1 MRSIQR
7 GLAALLLLSSLNL
20 SGTAIA
26 ADPVA
31 APAVPPASAA
41 AQPAAQPEAQDP
53 EAVPESTVPQMR
65 AQLDRIPQTI
75 EDNGDEVPALIAQTE
90 DIGAQAQRFVA
101 SRTGPLADLNARL
114 GELGTAPAKG
124 AGTEDPDVTRQRAA
138 LEKERNALDADIRLA
153 RLVAVDAQQRAA
165 DLRNQRRA
173 LFEARLL
180 ERSSSPL
187 GTLFWRNIATAWPA
201 DRARLNDLFTEIRT
215 GLSTAVRGPESGT
228 VIASL
233 IGALL
238 LAFVGSWG
246 AEQGLTKL
254 AARVFPLGR
263 LRRSLLALATVAATS
278 LIVFVAAEWAWK
290 ALQDAGNWGAVSAQL
305 GEAVAKFA
313 IFPGFVIGLGRA
325 LLANKRPSWRLP
337 PIADAMAARMT
348 PFPWLIALVCTTI
361 WLTTQVNT
369 LVEASLASAVATH
382 VMTALGLSALV
393 ALMLM
398 RLRLSSIAEEIPE
411 WRRNKAAAPE
421 SALARAAAKPAG
433 EPAPVDPVPPD
444 SPEAVRPL
452 WVGLFIGAVAVLL
465 VAICLLVVTG
475 YVALASFV
483 ASQMIWGGIVGAAAY
498 LMFKFA
504 DDLFMALVSSNSSAG
519 QRLQKTLNV
528 RPQLLDQAAV
538 LLSAASR
545 VTLCFYVVIALVAP
559 LGTSPNEVFQRSGKL
574 GSGLKIGQFEI
585 VPGAIFG
592 ALAVAAIGFALMAL
606 LKRWLNRSYLPTTSL
621 EPGMRSSLTTLLGY
635 VGGALVIGS
644 ALSAL
649 GIGIERIAWVASALS
664 VGIGFGLQAIVQN
677 FISGLILLAER
688 PVKVG
693 DWVVLGT
700 AEGDVKRINV
710 RATEITLGDRSTLI
724 VPNSEFITKT
734 VRNMT
739 LSNAEGRV
747 LIRLP
752 MPLTTNAARAREV
765 MMVACAEHETVLPTP
780 EPSVTLDGIEG
791 GFLIFQV
798 IAYVPSPR
806 LAGGVRSDLLFTI
819 LEQLSKA
826 DLPLAAY
833 AAAPMPAPPMPPTP
847 PSTDVPASAAAP
859 APPLPPAI

>member
-1 MRSIQR
+1 MRSIR
-7 GLAALLLLSSLNL
+7 RALAALCLLTILVVSGGAVLAAET
-20 SGTAIA
+20 GTAS
-26 ADPVA
+26 P
-31 APAVPPASAA
+31 APAASAA
-41 AQPAAQPEAQDP
+41 SPASTSADAD
-53 EAVPESTVPQMR
+53 AVPESTVPAMR
-65 AQLDRIPQTI
+65 AQLDRIPQNI
-75 EDNGDEVPALIAQTE
+75 EDSGDEVPELIAQL
-90 DIGAQAQRFVA
+90 DGIGAQAQRFVA

-114 GELGTAPAKG
+114 GELGPAPAKG

-153 RLVAVDAQQRAA
+153 RLVAVDAQQRAN
-165 DLRNQRRA
+165 DMRNQRRA

-187 GTLFWRNIATAWPA
+187 GPDFWRNIATAWPA
-201 DRARLNDLFTEIRT
+201 DRTRLSELLTEVRT
-215 GLSTAVRGPESGT
+215 GLSTALRGPESGG

-238 LAFVGSWG
+238 LAFLGSWC
-246 AEQGLTKL
+246 AEHGLTRL
-254 AARVFPLGR
+254 ASRVLPLGR
-263 LRRSLLALATVAATS
+263 LRRSLLALCTVAATS
-278 LIVFVAAEWAWK
+278 LIVALAAHWGWK
-290 ALQDAGNWGAVSAQL
+290 VLRDAGEWGAMAERL
-305 GEAVAKFA
+305 GEAVAMFA
-313 IFPGFVIGLGRA
+313 IFPGFVVGLGRA
-325 LLANKRPSWRLP
+325 LLVNKRPSWRLP
-337 PIADAMAARMT
+337 PIADAMADRMT
-348 PFPWLIALVCTTI
+348 PFPWLIALVCTVI
-361 WLTTQVNT
+361 WLTTQINT

-382 VMTALGLSALV
+382 AATALGLSALV

-398 RLRLSSIAEEIPE
+398 RLRLSSIAVEIPP
-411 WRRNKAAAPE
+411 WRRGKPAAE
-421 SALARAAAKPAG
+421 SALAKAAATPAG
-433 EPAPVDPVPPD
+433 GGPVAPAPPPD

-452 WVGLFIGAVAVLL
+452 WVGLFIGAVALLLFGICML
-465 VAICLLVVTG
+465 VATG

-498 LMFKFA
+498 VLFKFA

-519 QRLQKTLNV
+519 QHLQKSLNV

-545 VTLCFYVVIALVAP
+545 VTLSFYVVIAIVAP

-574 GSGLKIGQFEI
+574 GTGLRIGQFEI
-585 VPGAIFG
+585 VPGAILG
-592 ALAVAAIGFALMAL
+592 ALGVAAVGFALMML
-606 LKRWLNRSYLPTTSL
+606 FKRWLDRSFLPTTTL

-635 VGGALVIGS
+635 IGGALVVGAS
-644 ALSAL
+644 LSAL

-739 LSNAEGRV
+739 LANAEGRV

-752 MPLTTNAARAREV
+752 MPLTTDAARARDV
-765 MMVACAEHETVLPTP
+765 MLKACAGHETVLPNP
-780 EPSVTLDGIEG
+780 AASVTLDGIES

-819 LEQLSKA
+819 LDELRTA

-833 AAAPMPAPPMPPTP
+833 AAAPMPAPAPTGGVP
-847 PSTDVPASAAAP
+847 PAS
-859 APPLPPAI
+859 

>member
-7 GLAALLLLSSLNL
+7 GLAALFLLTGL
-20 SGTAIA
+20 AIAGPAFA
-26 ADPVA
+26 ADPASAPNPAPAASSA
-31 APAVPPASAA
+31 APAS
-41 AQPAAQPEAQDP
+41 QDP
-53 EAVPESTVPQMR
+53 DAAPESTVPAMR
-65 AQLDRIPQTI
+65 AQLDKIPQTI
-75 EDNGDEVPALIAQTE
+75 EDSGDEVAALIAQTD

-124 AGTEDPDVTRQRAA
+124 AGTEDPDVTRQRTA

-153 RLVAVDAQQRAA
+153 RLVAVDAQQRGT

-187 GTLFWRNIATAWPA
+187 GTVFWRNIGAAWPA
-201 DRARLNDLFTEIRT
+201 DQARLTNLLAEVRT
-215 GLSTAVRGPESGT
+215 GLSTALRGPGSGT
-228 VIASL
+228 VIASFL
-233 IGALL
+233 GALL
-238 LAFVGSWG
+238 LAFLGCWG
-246 AEQGLTKL
+246 AEHGLTRL
-254 AARVFPLGR
+254 AARVLPLGR
-263 LRRSLLALATVAATS
+263 LRRSLLALSTVAATS
-278 LIVFVAAEWAWK
+278 LIVGVAAQWGWK
-290 ALQDAGNWGAVSAQL
+290 ALQDAGTWGALAERL
-305 GEAVAKFA
+305 GEAVAMFM

-337 PIADAMAARMT
+337 PIADAMAARMK
-348 PFPWLIALVCTTI
+348 PFPWLVALVCTTI
-361 WLTTQVNT
+361 WLTTLINT

-382 VMTALGLSALV
+382 AATALGLSALV
-393 ALMLM
+393 AVMLM
-398 RLRLSSIAEEIPE
+398 RLRLSSIAVEIPE
-411 WRRNKAAAPE
+411 WRRSKTTAAE
-421 SALARAAAKPAG
+421 SALAKAAEKPAG
-433 EPAPVDPVPPD
+433 EPAPTDVVAPD

-452 WVGLFIGAVAVLL
+452 WVGLFIGAVSVLL
-465 VAICLLVVTG
+465 IAICVLVATG

-504 DDLFMALVSSNSSAG
+504 DDLFMATVSSNSSAG

-538 LLSAASR
+538 LLSAVSR
-545 VTLCFYVVIALVAP
+545 VLLAFYVVIALVAP

-574 GSGLKIGQFEI
+574 GTGLKVGQFEL

-592 ALAVAAIGFALMAL
+592 ALGVAAVGFALMAL
-606 LKRWLNRSYLPTTSL
+606 LKRWLDRSYLPTTTL

-635 VGGALVIGS
+635 VGGALVIGA

-739 LSNAEGRV
+739 LANAEGRV

-752 MPLTTNAARAREV
+752 MPLTTDAARARDV
-765 MMVACAEHETVLPTP
+765 MMAACAEHKTVLPTP
-780 EPSVTLDGIEG
+780 EPSVSLDGIEG

-819 LEQLSKA
+819 LDELRTA

-833 AAAPMPAPPMPPTP
+833 AAAPMPAPP
-847 PSTDVPASAAAP
+847 SADVPVSAAAP
-859 APPLPPAI
+859 ATPTTPMPPSATA

>member
-7 GLAALLLLSSLNL
+7 GLAALLLLTIL
-20 SGTAIA
+20 A
-26 ADPVA
+26 ACG
-31 APAVPPASAA
+31 PASAA
-41 AQPAAQPEAQDP
+41 DPATPTQAITAAAAAQAASQDP
-53 EAVPESTVPQMR
+53 AVVPETTVPAMR
-65 AQLDRIPQTI
+65 ARLDKIPQTI
-75 EDNGDEVPALIAQTE
+75 EDRDEDVPALIAQTD
-90 DIGAQAQRFVA
+90 DIAAQAQRFVD
-101 SRTGPLADLNARL
+101 SRTGPLAALNARL
-114 GELGTAPAKG
+114 GELGAAPAKG
-124 AGTEDPDVTRQRAA
+124 TTEDADVTRQRAA

-165 DLRNQRRA
+165 DLRGQRRA
-173 LFEARLL
+173 QFEARLL
-180 ERSSSPL
+180 ERASSPL
-187 GTLFWRNIATAWPA
+187 GTTFWRGIGTAWPA
-201 DRARLNDLFTEIRT
+201 DRARLDELFAEVRT
-215 GLSTAVRGPESGT
+215 GASTSLRGADSGS

-233 IGALL
+233 VGALL
-238 LAFVGSWG
+238 LAFLGSWC
-246 AEQGLTKL
+246 AEHGLTVL
-254 AARVFPLGR
+254 ASRVFPLGR
-263 LRRSLLALATVAATS
+263 LRRSLLAITTVAATTA
-278 LIVFVAAEWAWK
+278 LVALAAQWGWK
-290 ALQDAGNWGAVSAQL
+290 AMFDTGNWGALAERL
-305 GEAVAKFA
+305 GDAVAMFA
-313 IFPGFVIGLGRA
+313 IFPGFVVGLGRA
-325 LLANKRPSWRLP
+325 LLAHKQPSWRLP

-348 PFPWLIALVCTTI
+348 PFPWLVAFVCTAI
-361 WLTTQVNT
+361 WLTTMVNT

-382 VMTALGLSALV
+382 VVTALGLAALA
-393 ALMLM
+393 ALMLL
-398 RLRLSSIAEEIPE
+398 RLRLSSIAVKPSVA
-411 WRRNKAAAPE
+411 RQGAGDGKVPASAAD
-421 SALARAAAKPAG
+421 KPAG
-433 EPAPVDPVPPD
+433 EEAPATVAAPD

-452 WVGLFIGAVAVLL
+452 WVGLVIGAIAVLL
-465 VAICLLVVTG
+465 IAICVLVATG

-483 ASQMIWGGIVGAAAY
+483 ASQLIWSGIVGAAAY
-498 LMFKFA
+498 LLFKFA

-519 QRLQKTLNV
+519 QKLQKSLNL

-545 VTLCFYVVIALVAP
+545 VAIFVYMVLALLAP

-592 ALAVAAIGFALMAL
+592 ALAVAAVGFALMTL
-606 LKRWLNRSYLPTTSL
+606 FKRWLDRSYLPTTTL

-635 VGGALVIGS
+635 VGGALVIGAS
-644 ALSAL
+644 LSAL

-739 LSNAEGRV
+739 LANAEGRV

-752 MPLTTNAARAREV
+752 MPLTTDAGRARDV
-765 MMVACAEHETVLPTP
+765 MLEACEAHGTVLPTP
-780 EPSVTLDGIEG
+780 EPSVTLDGIES

-806 LAGGVRSDLLFTI
+806 LASGVRSDLLFTI
-819 LEQLSKA
+819 LEELRTA
-826 DLPLAAY
+826 DLPLVAY
-833 AAAPMPAPPMPPTP
+833 AAAPMPAPAPTGG
-847 PSTDVPASAAAP
+847 V
-859 APPLPPAI
+859 PPAT